1 MKLLGETVLGGTV
14 GFTTNWTEGTRF
26 FRLFAERCG

>member
-26 FRLFAERCG
+26 FIELPGDD